1 MSIFL
6 DSIKTFVLDLPSQYI
21 ATVLISL
28 LIIIVI
34 TLIAL
39 DAGKKNA
46 DFD

>member
-1 MSIFL
+1 MNIFL
-6 DSIKTFVLDLPSQYI
+6 DSIKSFVSDLPSQYI